1 MSEAPIILS
10 KWQRDTFS
18 KEQAKSKFAEFIKIV
33 ANQRAC
39 CCAGLL
45 ILLGANN
52 WLKNWLLQILRQP
65 LCGDKGKVR
74 EEELDLNYL

>member
-33 ANQRAC
+33 VNQ
-39 CCAGLL
+39 
-45 ILLGANN
+45 GASHDV
-52 WLKNWLLQILRQP
+52 Q
-65 LCGDKGKVR
+65 DS
-74 EEELDLNYL
+74 